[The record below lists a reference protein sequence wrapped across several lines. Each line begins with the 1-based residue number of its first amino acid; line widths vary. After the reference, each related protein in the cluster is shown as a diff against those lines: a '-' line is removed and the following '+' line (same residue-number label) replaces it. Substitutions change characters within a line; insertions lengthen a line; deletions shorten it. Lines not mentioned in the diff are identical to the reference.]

1 MPAQAAKYGQRQMPA
16 LELSRSQKSAPMT
29 PATRLSSTHGPCS
42 ASFEIERAMFGPT
55 SSEQLLKQSD
65 DYRGENDNHPE
76 IVKLVTLREQA

>member
-16 LELSRSQKSAPMT
+16 LELSRSQKPAPMT

-65 DYRGENDNHPE
+65 EYAEKTTTIPRSSNW
-76 IVKLVTLREQA
+76 